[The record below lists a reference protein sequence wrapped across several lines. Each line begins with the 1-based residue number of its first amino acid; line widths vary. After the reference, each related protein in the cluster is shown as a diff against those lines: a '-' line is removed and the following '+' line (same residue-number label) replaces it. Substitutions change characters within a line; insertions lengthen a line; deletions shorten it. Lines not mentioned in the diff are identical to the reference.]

1 VTGIK
6 KLTADIRGCIVFAV
20 SALFFLITD
29 FSSITE
35 TAAGSHRRFVYQQ
48 HGSIWDAKQE
58 GLVFER
64 QTPSPTMRYSVPWNS
79 KKMDNAIGPTGF
91 RLIYW
96 ISN

>member
-1 VTGIK
+1 M
-6 KLTADIRGCIVFAV
+6 LTAVLRGCIVFAV

-35 TAAGSHRRFVYQQ
+35 TSAGSHSRIVYQQ
-48 HGSIWDAKQE
+48 HGSNRDAKQE

-79 KKMDNAIGPTGF
+79 KK
-91 RLIYW
+91 W
-96 ISN
+96 ITPMGQQAFA